1 MRRDMQGVLLALVG
15 ATVLRL
21 SFTDMMLAYVR
32 PGMRP
37 FLVAS
42 GVALVMLG
50 VLSVFLDARDPR
62 PAALSRDAADV
73 DGAPGEHAHEHG
85 HEAPRA
91 AWLLV
96 VPVFLVFVVAPPAL
110 GAFAAER
117 VPSALPQ
124 QGEWTMDPLPPGD
137 PVTLDLDDY
146 GYRATWDEGGTL
158 TDRTVAL
165 TGFVTPAEGY
175 DGWYLNRLQLN
186 CCAADASVTRV
197 LVTGVE
203 QPPPDAW
210 ATVVGRYA
218 EAMDAESAEPVP
230 VIDADS
236 AAIVEKPRNA
246 YE

>member
-1 MRRDMQGVLLALVG
+1 MRRDIQGVVLALLG

-21 SFTDMMLAYVR
+21 SFTDMMLSYVK

-37 FLVAS
+37 FLLAS
-42 GVALVMLG
+42 GAVLVVLG
-50 VLSVFLDARDPR
+50 LLSVVLDARETS
-62 PAALSRDAADV
+62 PAVEGTYSEDAV
-73 DGAPGEHAHEHG
+73 GGHEHG
-85 HEAPRA
+85 APRA
-91 AWLLV
+91 AWLLI

-124 QGEWTMDPLPPGD
+124 QGEWTMDPLPPDD
-137 PVTLDLDDY
+137 PVPLALKDY

-158 TDRTVAL
+158 TGRTVEL
-165 TGFVTPAEGY
+165 TGFVTPAEEY

-186 CCAADASVTRV
+186 CCAADARVSRV

-203 QPPPDAW
+203 QPPLDGW
-210 ATVVGRYA
+210 ATVVGTYA
-218 EAMDAESAEPVP
+218 DPLEAGTDNPIPVVAAESAV
-230 VIDADS
+230 VVDA
-236 AAIVEKPRNA
+236 PRNP

>member
-1 MRRDMQGVLLALVG
+1 VRRDIQGVVLALLG

-21 SFTDMMLAYVR
+21 SFTDMMLSYVK

-37 FLVAS
+37 FLLAS
-42 GVALVMLG
+42 GIVLVILG
-50 VLSVFLDARDPR
+50 LLSVLVDARE
-62 PAALSRDAADV
+62 SR
-73 DGAPGEHAHEHG
+73 GAVTEEEASEDHEHG
-85 HEAPRA
+85 APRA

-137 PVTLDLDDY
+137 PVSLALEDY

-158 TDRTVAL
+158 TDRTVEL
-165 TGFVTPAEGY
+165 TGFVTPAEEY
-175 DGWYLNRLQLN
+175 DGWYLNRLQLS
-186 CCAADASVTRV
+186 CCAADARVTRV

-203 QPPPDAW
+203 QPSLDSW
-210 ATVVGRYA
+210 ATVVGTYA
-218 EAMDAESAEPVP
+218 DPLEAGTDNPVPVVAAESA
-230 VIDADS
+230 
-236 AAIVEKPRNA
+236 VEVQAPRNP

>member
-1 MRRDMQGVLLALVG
+1 MRRDIQGVVLALLG

-21 SFTDMMLAYVR
+21 SFTDMMLSYVK

-37 FLVAS
+37 FLLAS
-42 GVALVMLG
+42 GAVLVVLG
-50 VLSVFLDARDPR
+50 LLSVL
-62 PAALSRDAADV
+62 ADV
-73 DGAPGEHAHEHG
+73 REAGADDSGGAGVADAHAHA
-85 HEAPRA
+85 APRA

-110 GAFAAER
+110 GAFAADR

-124 QGEWTMDPLPPGD
+124 EGEWTMDPLPPGD
-137 PVTLDLDDY
+137 PVALALDDY

-158 TDRTVAL
+158 TDRTVEL
-165 TGFVTPAEGY
+165 TGFVTPAEEY

-186 CCAADASVTRV
+186 CCAADARVSRV

-203 QPPPDAW
+203 QPPLDSW
-210 ATVVGRYA
+210 ATVVGASA
-218 EAMDAESAEPVP
+218 EPMEAGTDSPVPVVAAESAQV
-230 VIDADS
+230 
-236 AAIVEKPRNA
+236 VEAPRNP

>member
-1 MRRDMQGVLLALVG
+1 MLALVG

-21 SFTDMMLAYVR
+21 SLTDMMLSYVR

-37 FLVAS
+37 FLLAS
-42 GVALVMLG
+42 GVALVILG
-50 VLSVFLDARDPR
+50 LLSVLVDAREPSS
-62 PAALSRDAADV
+62 ATDA
-73 DGAPGEHAHEHG
+73 GEVSEDHG
-85 HEAPRA
+85 HGAPRA

-110 GAFAAER
+110 GAFAADR

-137 PVTLDLDDY
+137 PVVLALEDY

-158 TDRTVAL
+158 TDRTVEL
-165 TGFVTPAEGY
+165 TGFVTPAEEY

-186 CCAADASVTRV
+186 CCAADARVTRV
-197 LVTGVE
+197 LVTGV
-203 QPPPDAW
+203 QPPPLDGW
-210 ATVVGRYA
+210 ATVVGTYA
-218 EAMDAESAEPVP
+218 DPLEAGTDNPVPVVAAESAV
-230 VIDADS
+230 A
-236 AAIVEKPRNA
+236 VEAPRNP